1 MTNGI
6 EGTNPRAKH
15 EPGAD
20 RQWRGGLPRNDS
32 MFLNQA
38 GRVIRIDGARRNV
51 VPLAI
56 DLDRRQDVNRNVR
69 ILRGREAR
77 RGK

>member
-1 MTNGI
+1 
-6 EGTNPRAKH
+6 
-15 EPGAD
+15 
-20 RQWRGGLPRNDS
+20 